1 VVVKKNMK
9 RAFLLV
15 LDSFGIGA
23 SADADKFGD
32 TGANTLKSI
41 ATNYNLKL
49 PNLIRFGLGKVAAE
63 LAGFALPNLNADEIP
78 EGIYG
83 YAAEKSFGKD
93 TPSGH
98 WEMTGVPVLF
108 DWGYFPNT
116 TPCFPE
122 ELIETFIKKAN
133 VPGILGNCHAS
144 GTEIIEQFGAEHIK
158 TQKPICYTSADSV
171 FQIAA
176 HEEKFGLERL
186 YKICE
191 IAFELVKPYKIGR
204 VIARPFSDEDG
215 VFYRTDHRRDF
226 TVQPPAPTL
235 LDELKTAGGE
245 VIAIG
250 KISDIF
256 AGRGITKKIE
266 SYGNENLFITTL
278 NACIDSA
285 KNIDAKNILVFTNF
299 VDFDMKYGHRR
310 DIAGYA
316 KALEKFDEMLPELE
330 KNLLP
335 DDIVIITAD
344 HGCDPAFK
352 GSDHTR
358 EYVPILVFGP
368 KIKSQNI
375 GKRETFADIGQS
387 LAKHFGLNALPNGKS
402 FL

>member
-1 VVVKKNMK
+1 MK

-23 SADADKFGD
+23 LPDADKFGD
-32 TGANTLKSI
+32 VGANTLKSI

-49 PNLIRFGLGKVAAE
+49 PNLIRLGLGKIAAE
-63 LAGFALPNLNADEIP
+63 IAGSTLPNLNADINP
-78 EGIYG
+78 VGIYG

-116 TPCFPE
+116 TPCFPK
-122 ELIETFIKKAN
+122 ELTEAFIKKAN
-133 VPGILGNCHAS
+133 IPGILGDCHAS
-144 GTEIIEQFGAEHIK
+144 GTEIIKQFGAEHIK
-158 TQKPICYTSADSV
+158 TGKPICYTSADSV

-191 IAFELVKPYKIGR
+191 IAFELVKPLNIGR
-204 VIARPFSDEDG
+204 VIARPFSDKDG
-215 VFYRTDHRRDF
+215 VFYRTENRRDF
-226 TVQPPAPTL
+226 TVPPPAPTL
-235 LDELKTAGGE
+235 LDKLKLAGGD

-250 KISDIF
+250 KIDDIF
-256 AGRGITKKIE
+256 AHQGVTQKIIAH
-266 SYGNENLFITTL
+266 GNEELFSTTL
-278 NACIDSA
+278 TACRSTASHA
-285 KNIDAKNILVFTNF
+285 KNNILIFTNF

-310 DIAGYA
+310 DIDGYA
-316 KALEKFDEMLPELE
+316 KALEKFDAMLPELE

-358 EYVPILVFGP
+358 EYVPVLVFGP

-387 LAKHFGLNALPNGKS
+387 LAKYFGLNALPNGKS